1 MPEYGVHYAAIKNVY
16 HAIFLQAA
24 SITQFGKELG
34 AFMKTLKMIRVFVSL
49 RCQSLLM
56 VSRNVL
62 NWREN
67 DLLVRVPRLAILP
80 GGFLTMTKRISSRY
94 S

>member
-1 MPEYGVHYAAIKNVY
+1 MS
-16 HAIFLQAA
+16 
-24 SITQFGKELG
+24 SIILFGKELG
-34 AFMKTLKMIRVFVSL
+34 AFMETLKLIQVFVPL
-49 RCQSLLM
+49 RWSKSAYG
-56 VSRNVL
+56 VKERV

-67 DLLVRVPRLAILP
+67 DWLVSIPRLAILP

>member
-1 MPEYGVHYAAIKNVY
+1 MHSTQVDSGFRTTELSKSAYGV
-16 HAIFLQAA
+16 
-24 SITQFGKELG
+24 KE
-34 AFMKTLKMIRVFVSL
+34 RV
-49 RCQSLLM
+49 
-56 VSRNVL
+56 

-67 DLLVRVPRLAILP
+67 DWLVSVPRLAILP

>member
-1 MPEYGVHYAAIKNVY
+1 MS
-16 HAIFLQAA
+16 
-24 SITQFGKELG
+24 SIIHFGKELG
-34 AFMKTLKMIRVFVSL
+34 AFIKTLKWIRVFVPL
-49 RCQSLLM
+49 RWSKSAYG
-56 VSRNVL
+56 VKERV

-67 DLLVRVPRLAILP
+67 DWLVSIPRLAILS

>member
-1 MPEYGVHYAAIKNVY
+1 
-16 HAIFLQAA
+16 
-24 SITQFGKELG
+24 
-34 AFMKTLKMIRVFVSL
+34 MKTLKLIRVFCTTEVSKSAYGVKE
-49 RCQSLLM
+49 R
-56 VSRNVL
+56 V

-67 DLLVRVPRLAILP
+67 DWLVSVPRLAILP